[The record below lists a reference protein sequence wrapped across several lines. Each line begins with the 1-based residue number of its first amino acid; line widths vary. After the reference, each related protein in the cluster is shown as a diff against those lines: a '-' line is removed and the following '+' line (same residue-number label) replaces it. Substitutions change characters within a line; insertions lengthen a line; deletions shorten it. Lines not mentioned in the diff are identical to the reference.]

1 MAKVENNQ
9 SFTSGS
15 GKFKKDN
22 VDNLQG
28 LNYAIIFP
36 LFIASVF
43 IIMVIKKR
51 GKR

>member
-28 LNYAIIFP
+28 FNYSIIFP
-36 LFIASVF
+36 IFIASVF
-43 IIMVIKKR
+43 IIMLIKKER
-51 GKR
+51 KR